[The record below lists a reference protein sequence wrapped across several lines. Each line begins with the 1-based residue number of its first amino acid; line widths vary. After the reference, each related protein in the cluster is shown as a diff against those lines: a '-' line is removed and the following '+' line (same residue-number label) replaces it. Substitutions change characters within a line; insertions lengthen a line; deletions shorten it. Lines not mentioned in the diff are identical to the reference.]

1 MANGDTNENPWR
13 HEVSPSLP
21 KRTQNQDWFRE
32 FDRSQVPHVS
42 VARLAWTLG
51 FFAVTAI
58 ASIFAFVSLLAANSA
73 FENQRDE
80 GNNFRNLLNGSTPF
94 GKWLKAEDAYG
105 GARNILLL
113 CIALLAIAVTML
125 FYDAYRAAR
134 CLSPG
139 RPLRTWTNATIALFM
154 WKRTEEIDQIA
165 CSRRVSGMSTQP
177 AEPNFGLVLGRI
189 WWVLNVGFWIFLI
202 ATVAVAGNNS
212 GPSAGEVFPDPEAF
226 FADMATGTI
235 AFLIALSSCV
245 VGSIYCGNIALKVSK
260 GAMQQAWDDNR
271 SALTTMVSTDKT
283 NLQAGQS
290 PPQSPDGVAEY
301 QFSNPPEEIR
311 QRLERNKREQEER
324 IAALSPRDQVL
335 FDDLIAWRSET
346 ARAADVPQFVVCNDH
361 TIFEICTEK
370 PKTITELRQVQGMG
384 DIKVAKFGEAI
395 LSIIND

>member
-32 FDRSQVPHVS
+32 FDRSQVAHVS

-212 GPSAGEVFPDPEAF
+212 GPSVGGVFPDPEAF
-226 FADMATGTI
+226 FADMATGSI

-245 VGSIYCGNIALKVSK
+245 VGSIYCSNIALKVSRS
-260 GAMQQAWDDNR
+260 AMQQAWDDNR
-271 SALTTMVSTDKT
+271 SAHTTTLSTEKT
-283 NLQAGQS
+283 NFQTGHG
-290 PPQSPDGVAEY
+290 PPQAPEGAAES
-301 QFSNPPEEIR
+301 QFLTPVEDLRQQLDTFRQEIEN
-311 QRLERNKREQEER
+311 RL
-324 IAALSPRDQVL
+324 ATLGPRDRVL
-335 FDDLIAWRSET
+335 FDDLIVWRSET
-346 ARAADVPQFVVCNDH
+346 ARAANVHQFIVCNDF
-361 TIFEICTEK
+361 TIFEICTQK
-370 PKTITELRQVQGMG
+370 PKTITELSQIQGMG
-384 DIKVAKFGEAI
+384 EIEVAKFGDAI